1 MLRLLKSRFFCTKI
15 PAPFEEVLTSSHT
28 FPFKK
33 LLVDSAGSS
42 LLTDLKTAA
51 PVDISTNGTC
61 IQALT
66 VDTEVPEGA
75 SIMPNTLYIR
85 DFYDRLFNM
94 IRRNMHTILVGNPG
108 ISKSWYQWYMLYR
121 LVNEQSLGPNHL
133 GNNSS
138 PKVII
143 WQTGMEAMTFYFP
156 QICKAYVTYNVR
168 HCVNAFRPDK
178 ALYLFEPSTSLVEPY
193 ITAGV
198 QTTITCSPDRRRYHE
213 FFKREAEKYYMPC
226 WNLPELQLVG
236 CHIAEKCDPEMK
248 DLFEPEKIKERFNE
262 FGGIFRCVLP
272 SSKYKLLKARRAQ
285 ADALDNVKSVRL
297 FLPGNDIEK
306 TDETHRNIS
315 PLILQYAIDYGGE
328 NEGEEDEFKKFTM
341 RPVSR
346 KVNQKMMHLSDD
358 ELYKAAHQLRLMCM
372 GAQRRL
378 FQLFE
383 VVVYN
388 SLTKNTFD
396 WEVYNGEEWVNHVWN
411 LKDMELSDKGQE
423 NVKNMKPS
431 VLYYPVDHQFPA
443 IDFVFIKEEQTGQKK
458 HVFLRSSNFWKNA
471 RQDRPGV

>member
-15 PAPFEEVLTSSHT
+15 PAPFEEVLISSHI
-28 FPFKK
+28 FPFKN
-33 LLVDSAGSS
+33 LVEDSNASS
-42 LLTDLKTAA
+42 LLKALKTAA
-51 PVDISTNGTC
+51 PIDISTNGIC

-66 VDTEVPEGA
+66 FDTEVPEGA

-85 DFYDRLFNM
+85 DFYDRLFSM
-94 IRRNMHTILVGNPG
+94 IRRQKHTILVGNPG

-143 WQTGMEAMTFYFP
+143 RQTGMEAMTFYFP
-156 QICKAYVTYNVR
+156 QICKAYSTFDVR
-168 HCVNAFRPDK
+168 HCVNEFSPDK
-178 ALYLFEPSTSLVEPY
+178 ALYLFEPNTSLVEPY

-236 CHIAEKCDPEMK
+236 SHIAEKCDPEMK
-248 DLFEPEKIKERFNE
+248 YLFEPEKIKERFNE
-262 FGGIFRCVLP
+262 FGGIFRYVLP
-272 SSKYKLLKARRAQ
+272 TSKNKLLKARHAQ
-285 ADALDNVKSVRL
+285 ADAVNNIKSVQL

-306 TDETHRNIS
+306 TDENHGNIS
-315 PLILQYAIDYGGE
+315 HMILQYAIDYGGE
-328 NEGEEDEFKKFTM
+328 NEGEEDEFKKFSM
-341 RPVSR
+341 RPVSP
-346 KVNQKMMHLSDD
+346 KVNQKMMHLSDE
-358 ELYKAAHQLRLMCM
+358 ELHKASHQLRLMCM
-372 GAQRRL
+372 GAVFRL

-388 SLTKNTFD
+388 SLTKNTFN

-411 LKDMELSDKGQE
+411 L
-423 NVKNMKPS
+423 
-431 VLYYPVDHQFPA
+431 
-443 IDFVFIKEEQTGQKK
+443 
-458 HVFLRSSNFWKNA
+458 
-471 RQDRPGV
+471 